1 MHWPAWTKEPLRR
14 IATMMERIDHFDA
27 CRIVDSRKSLNVCP
41 SSLKSGKVS
50 CWTVPEVHNQ
60 QSSMIRVR
68 ALRSSY
74 LQWLHIPQSFHFL
87 LVKELTQSGNV
98 TQPDPP
104 RWQSKFSNC
113 DVRLPCHFINYKL
126 IMKQLSKKKQLAIET
141 IKVKR
146 ELAKQK
152 KEEFFERLV
161 CEQCSDRIRFHRDD
175 WTVCE
180 ECVTLIHVE
189 CIRFDNREA
198 AIGHQC
204 FYRFGHWLCRGHQM
218 TPLCTEKYHRRA

>member
-1 MHWPAWTKEPLRR
+1 M
-14 IATMMERIDHFDA
+14 
-27 CRIVDSRKSLNVCP
+27 
-41 SSLKSGKVS
+41 
-50 CWTVPEVHNQ
+50 
-60 QSSMIRVR
+60 
-68 ALRSSY
+68 
-74 LQWLHIPQSFHFL
+74 
-87 LVKELTQSGNV
+87 KELSQLGNV
-98 TQPDPP
+98 TQPDPS
-104 RWQSKFSNC
+104 RWKTKFSNC

-141 IKVKR
+141 IKAKR
-146 ELAKQK
+146 ELAEKK

-189 CIRFDNREA
+189 CIQFDNREA